1 MRSLHTQP
9 ITVLSLVTVV
19 AVLGA
24 LALSPA
30 LVANAAQPI
39 RTGKQIYADACAAC
53 HGAGGTG
60 APQATVGFDVPLPDF
75 TECTFT
81 SREPSADWA
90 AIVHDGGPTRA
101 FDRMMPAFADAL
113 TWDEIERVVS
123 YVKGFCEDEAWP
135 AGELNL
141 PRALA
146 TEKAFPED
154 EAVLTT
160 SIAGGD
166 APSVA
171 NKFVYEQRFGARN
184 QVEVIV
190 PFTAADRGAGG
201 WSSGIGDLALGAK
214 RAVFH
219 DSARGSIL
227 SVAGEIVLPTGSR
240 ERGFGKGYT
249 VVEPFVSFGQ
259 VLPADS
265 FFQFQGGMEV
275 PFDQDH
281 SNEAFWRMAFGR
293 SFVQNRFGRTW
304 SPMVELLAAKEFADG
319 RAVEWDLLPQVQVT
333 LPVRQHIMAAAG
345 VRFPL
350 NNRDGRS
357 TQVVVYLLWDWFD
370 GGFLDG
376 WRGRR

>member
-1 MRSLHTQP
+1 MRSLHMRP
-9 ITVLSLVTVV
+9 ITVLSLLTVL
-19 AVLGA
+19 AVLAA
-24 LALSPA
+24 LTLSPA
-30 LVANAAQPI
+30 LVATAQAV
-39 RTGKQIYADACAAC
+39 RTGRQIYADACAAC
-53 HGAGGTG
+53 HGAAGTG
-60 APQATVGFDVPLPDF
+60 APQPVVGFDVPLPDF
-75 TECTFT
+75 TVCTFT
-81 SREPSADWA
+81 SREPSFDWA
-90 AIVHDGGPTRA
+90 AIVHDGGPARA
-101 FDRMMPAFADAL
+101 FDRMMPAFGDAL
-113 TWDEIERVVS
+113 TWDEIERVVA
-123 YVKGFCEDEAWP
+123 YVKSFCKDKAWP

-141 PRALA
+141 PRAIA

-166 APSVA
+166 SPSVA
-171 NKFVYEQRFGARN
+171 NKLIYEQRFGARN
-184 QVEVIV
+184 QVEIIV
-190 PFTAADRGAGG
+190 PFTAANPGAAG
-201 WSSGIGDLALGAK
+201 WSSGIGDLGFGAK

-249 VVEPFVSFGQ
+249 VLEPFVSFGQ

-281 SNEAFWRMAFGR
+281 PNEAFWRMAFGR

-304 SPMVELLAAKEFADG
+304 SPMLELVAAKEFENG
-319 RAVEWDLLPQVQVT
+319 SGVQWDLLPQVQVT

-357 TQVVVYLLWDWFD
+357 TQFVAYLLWDWFD
-370 GGFLDG
+370 GGFFEG
-376 WRGRR
+376 WRGRQ